1 MILSMTGYGKGVA
14 EQSGISA
21 EVEVRSVNSKFL
33 DIFLRLPKTLNF
45 SELELRE
52 IIKIK
57 VKRGKILVNVQV
69 KRNGLDASS
78 PSIDK
83 EKVKY
88 YISLLKE
95 IKKSAKL
102 KDKITM
108 DQVISFKELLYAED
122 ESTLELE
129 LKLIKEALESS
140 LIMMMKMKQKEG
152 DELAKD
158 MIMRCK
164 TIEGIVKTII
174 SEAENSAG
182 EYFEKVKE
190 KAKQLVK
197 DISNYNDRLE
207 LELALLSEKVDTT
220 EECVRLQSHI
230 KFFLEA
236 IKKENEAGKK
246 LNFISQE
253 MLREA
258 NTISSKSVSIGVIH
272 HSVRI
277 KEEIEKI
284 KEQIQNIE

>member
-1 MILSMTGYGKGVA
+1 MILSMTGYGKGSA
-14 EQSGISA
+14 EQDGILA

-33 DIFLRLPKTLNF
+33 DIFFRLPKQLNF

-52 IIKIK
+52 ILKAKI
-57 VKRGKILVNVQV
+57 KRGKILVNIQV
-69 KRNGLDASS
+69 KRHGLDASS
-78 PSIDK
+78 PVIDK

-95 IKKSAKL
+95 IKKTAKL
-102 KDKITM
+102 KDKISM
-108 DQVISFKELLYAED
+108 DQVITFKELLYAED

-129 LKLIKEALESS
+129 LKLIKKSMESS
-140 LIMMMKMKQKEG
+140 LTMMMKMKQNEG
-152 DELAKD
+152 EELSKD
-158 MIMRCK
+158 MVLRCK
-164 TIEGIVKTII
+164 NIESIVKKIQK
-174 SEAENSAG
+174 EAEKSPA

-197 DISNYNDRLE
+197 DIANYNERLE
-207 LELALLSEKVDTT
+207 LELALLSEKIDIT

-236 IKKENEAGKK
+236 IKNESEAGKK
-246 LNFISQE
+246 LNFIAQE
-253 MLREA
+253 MTREA
-258 NTISSKSVSIGVIH
+258 NTISSKSVSIDVIH
-272 HSVRI
+272 YSVRI